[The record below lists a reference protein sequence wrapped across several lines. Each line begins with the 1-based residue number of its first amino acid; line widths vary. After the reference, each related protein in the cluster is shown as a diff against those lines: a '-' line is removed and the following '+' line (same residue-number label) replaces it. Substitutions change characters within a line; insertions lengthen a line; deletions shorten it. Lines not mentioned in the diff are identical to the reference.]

1 MINLVDVFLD
11 TIEVGGG
18 FNPGKTSKV
27 YFKDISNPDTHRHIP
42 VVEVL
47 PKDTVSCLIDTGEGD
62 VCILNMAS
70 QKRPGGGVRNGA
82 RAQEEALFRC
92 SNLHH
97 SISSDFYPL
106 GMNEALYTEGSIFF
120 KDKDYNL
127 IQPIKTDVITIAAV
141 NLNNSILTKKEYEKT
156 TKQKIRLMLSIP
168 KQNGIKTLILGA
180 WGCGVFKND
189 PKIMSQFFKEVIF
202 DEGFGLGFEKII
214 FGIINDHNS
223 VGNNYQ
229 IFSEIFNN

>member
-18 FNPGKTSKV
+18 FNPGKTFKV
-27 YFKDISNPDTHRHIP
+27 HFKDILNPDTHRHIP

-97 SISSDFYPL
+97 SISADFYPL

-141 NLNNSILTKKEYEKT
+141 NLNNYFPTKEEYEKI
-156 TKQKIRLMLSIP
+156 TKQKIRLMLSVP

>member
-11 TIEVGGG
+11 TVEVGER
-18 FNPGKTSKV
+18 FSVGKTSKV
-27 YFKDISNPDTHRHIP
+27 YFKDISNKDTRRYIP
-42 VVEVL
+42 IVEVL

-97 SISSDFYPL
+97 SISEDFYPL
-106 GMNEALYTEGSIFF
+106 GIDEALYTEGAIFF

-127 IQPIKTDVITIAAV
+127 IRTIKTDVITIAAI
-141 NLNNSILTKKEYEKT
+141 NLNNSFLTKEEYEKI

-168 KQNGIKTLILGA
+168 KKKGIKTLILGA

-189 PKIMSQFFKEVIF
+189 PKIMSKFFKEVIF
-202 DEGFGLGFEKII
+202 NEGFGLGFEKII
-214 FGIINDHNS
+214 FGVINDHNS
-223 VGNNYQ
+223 VGNNYHT
-229 IFSEIFNN
+229 FLDTFKD